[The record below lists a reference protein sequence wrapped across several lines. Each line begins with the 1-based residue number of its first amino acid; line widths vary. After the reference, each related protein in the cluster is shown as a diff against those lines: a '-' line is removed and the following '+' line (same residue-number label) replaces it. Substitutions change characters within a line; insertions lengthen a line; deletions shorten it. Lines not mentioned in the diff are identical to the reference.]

1 MQQFKEGTKEY
12 TDAQK
17 ENNES
22 SAKRNAL
29 LEELRINHPTVYNS
43 IITQKDGTVDLTKAQ
58 EEFNKKLEQ
67 TNYLNWLAKRQ
78 ESWFSTGM
86 IERAAELSELQA
98 EYNKQA
104 NSMGNIWLD
113 ANGKLNVFLQ
123 TAKNLDPDVRQQ
135 IVAIQNSAGTAV
147 EKLKALDVLG
157 RKTAATGG
165 GGLRELMRPYS
176 SDFNDYD
183 KALSKLTKTRTEM
196 SEDIKKLATDFKKTY
211 NIATEEGRKRHK
223 KLLGIILIL

>member
-1 MQQFKEGTKEY
+1 M
-12 TDAQK
+12 
-17 ENNES
+17 
-22 SAKRNAL
+22 

-58 EEFNKKLEQ
+58 EEFNEKLEQ

-86 IERAAELSELQA
+86 IEKAAELSEFQA

-135 IVAIQNSAGTAV
+135 IIAIKIVQ
-147 EKLKALDVLG
+147 EQP
-157 RKTAATGG
+157 
-165 GGLRELMRPYS
+165 LR
-176 SDFNDYD
+176 N
-183 KALSKLTKTRTEM
+183 
-196 SEDIKKLATDFKKTY
+196 
-211 NIATEEGRKRHK
+211 
-223 KLLGIILIL
+223 